1 MTKAEIAASKLAAWQ
16 ASLKNQAAR
25 FYALENNKRNKTAQ
39 ELQSVVSQL
48 NHQLKNKCNHARQR
62 VHIIHLMT
70 KISFLK
76 QEIECCTDVI
86 WSLMDNEEIMEADI
100 LLDSLVDEAIN
111 SFVDAREYLEEIFP
125 HTASLPNMGRL
136 TSEHRAIID
145 VKFEASQLSLSGCNP
160 ELDKQFWMSF
170 DDKIAKKN
178 ISNKDK
184 FEILKACCIA
194 EAASFADS
202 DVWRN
207 DHSND
212 AFFQLAG
219 ALKLHFKPE
228 PQNEQVIEAPA
239 SEKPVSHHSA
249 PHSCTSPIQY
259 GQEKSFMITFE
270 EVSFIEQCSAI
281 TDEAKV
287 TNLDEALFECQKTA
301 TVVLTEKSL
310 QINEI
315 STPVENNLKINT
327 DETAPAGQKII
338 PWSKQEKTI
347 KQVRQETSLF
357 GQAQDRTINQVRQE
371 TPPFGQA
378 QAQEM
383 EKQAQSFGPIS
394 LKLFSVTKQDFHS
407 TKNIKDPS
415 FARKNLEFQL
425 PLRALVPVRIQ
436 ELLTWIA
443 KTKYCSFAIQ
453 FGKICAHHYSIIFF
467 SVAKE
472 GCSKIKI
479 WMKIKS
485 MLL

>member
-1 MTKAEIAASKLAAWQ
+1 MTKTEIAASKLAAWQ

-70 KISFLK
+70 KIGLLK

-86 WSLMDNEEIMEADI
+86 WSLMDDEEIMEADI

-145 VKFEASQLSLSGCNP
+145 AKFEASQLSLSGCNP

-178 ISNKDK
+178 ISSKDK

-239 SEKPVSHHSA
+239 SEKPVSRHSA

-357 GQAQDRTINQVRQE
+357 GQAQ
-371 TPPFGQA
+371 
-378 QAQEM
+378 AQEM